1 MTMLLRC
8 RDAHQLVVRSMDQNL
23 PAMDRAKLKLHLWIC
38 RSCTG
43 FSQQMGWMRAA
54 MQRWHAT
61 DDPAGQPGPTPPAQT
76 SSATP
81 SNDTDKLR

>member
-23 PAMDRAKLKLHLWIC
+23 PAMDRARLKLHLWIC
-38 RSCTG
+38 QSCTG

-54 MQRWHAT
+54 VQRWDAT
-61 DDPAGQPGPTPPAQT
+61 DEPTVKP

-81 SNDTDKLR
+81 AQSSSPAQPIDTDKPR